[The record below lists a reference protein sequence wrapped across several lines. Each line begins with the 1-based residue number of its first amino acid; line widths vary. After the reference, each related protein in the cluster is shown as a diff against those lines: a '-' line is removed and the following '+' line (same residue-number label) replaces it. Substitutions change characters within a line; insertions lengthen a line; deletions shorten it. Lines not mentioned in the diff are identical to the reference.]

1 MVSFKYTQF
10 ESSLSKHKR
19 ELNKHSS
26 PLQNEPLGQSE
37 FCTHFILSF
46 PKKKKKKIN
55 LILNF

>member
-46 PKKKKKKIN
+46 PKKKKKK
-55 LILNF
+55 LILF